1 MRFNHQDSPDS
12 GRNPIGFRTSRSEN
26 EARMNLK
33 KGTLYFITG
42 KFITKSCQE
51 NCGLAIFW
59 ISYFNHHLCKLC
71 CISSR
76 RNLSKIE
83 FASSSRFW
91 SSARFWSSG
100 RFWSSISK
108 FDFEVRAESEF
119 EVRKKSNWLYCQ
131 KSNRT
136 LMIWFITELTLD
148 LYQPRG
154 II

>member
-12 GRNPIGFRTSRSEN
+12 GRNSIGFRTSRSEN

-59 ISYFNHHLCKLC
+59 ISYFNHHLCKLR

-108 FDFEVRAESEF
+108 FEPSRNSKFGKSRIDFTVKNQIELLWSDLLP
-119 EVRKKSNWLYCQ
+119 NWPWI
-131 KSNRT
+131 SINHVV
-136 LMIWFITELTLD
+136 
-148 LYQPRG
+148 
-154 II
+154 

>member
-12 GRNPIGFRTSRSEN
+12 GRNPIGTSRSGN

-76 RNLSKIE
+76 RNLSKNV
-83 FASSSRFW
+83 AK
-91 SSARFWSSG
+91 
-100 RFWSSISK
+100 SISK
-108 FDFEVRAESEF
+108 FESSRNSKFEKNRIDFAV
-119 EVRKKSNWLYCQ
+119 K
-131 KSNRT
+131 NRIE
-136 LMIWFITELTLD
+136 LKWYDLLPYWPWITVNHVV
-148 LYQPRG
+148 
-154 II
+154 